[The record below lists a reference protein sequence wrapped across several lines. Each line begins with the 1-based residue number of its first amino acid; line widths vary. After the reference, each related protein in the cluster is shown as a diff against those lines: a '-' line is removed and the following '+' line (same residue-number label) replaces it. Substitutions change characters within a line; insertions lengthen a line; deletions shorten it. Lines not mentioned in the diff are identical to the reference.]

1 MNSKES
7 EVALSAL
14 MRKELK
20 TRKLVIPLRR
30 VDEVHVVPEAIR
42 PTARISPHLDDHP
55 GPSATSTPT
64 DPVPKSFEKAEESVA
79 SQEDEPGIPRE
90 EFQDI
95 LDHLNQRRARQQS
108 RRVAKGS
115 SSSTSKH
122 LAYLNMLLKMSNLA
136 DKDCRTHYPFTSL
149 LRNVTTDPQHGLPTP
164 EVIDIYTKGS
174 RVVREE
180 HIRSLSPSGRA
191 KLARVEKSMRRK
203 HPFEN
208 VDELD
213 DTTTE
218 DSDDENSSSGD
229 SASSVSDDDAIDDS
243 AEAPEVILIKP

>member
-1 MNSKES
+1 
-7 EVALSAL
+7 
-14 MRKELK
+14 
-20 TRKLVIPLRR
+20 
-30 VDEVHVVPEAIR
+30 
-42 PTARISPHLDDHP
+42 LDDHP

-64 DPVPKSFEKAEESVA
+64 DPVPKSFEKAKESVA

-90 EFQDI
+90 NFQDI

-108 RRVAKGS
+108 LKGAKSS

-122 LAYLNMLLKMSNLA
+122 LAYLNSLLKMSNLA

-180 HIRSLSPSGRA
+180 YIRSLSPSGRA
-191 KLARVEKSMRRK
+191 NLARVEKSMRRK

-213 DTTTE
+213 DTPTE
-218 DSDDENSSSGD
+218 DSDDDIVVSGD
-229 SASSVSDDDAIDDS
+229 SDDDIVISGDS
-243 AEAPEVILIKP
+243 DSTVEDVSPSMTQPRPSRSASKSSAGH